1 MSSDHQPMECL
12 ACYGVEFKILKF
24 RCCGDACVVS
34 VVNLRKSLSQVKRL
48 WERAVYLAQR
58 NMAVE
63 PSLVM
68 LKALKPIFGHWV
80 AELAQIAA
88 HAETL
93 HSILEKRFNDAVL
106 SDLTVFRR
114 GLSLVATT

>member
-1 MSSDHQPMECL
+1 MQHEQLPGSALFSPGML
-12 ACYGVEFKILKF
+12 AEVT
-24 RCCGDACVVS
+24 
-34 VVNLRKSLSQVKRL
+34 QVKRL

-63 PSLVM
+63 QCLVM
-68 LKALKPIFGHWV
+68 LKALKPIFGCWV

-93 HSILEKRFNDAVL
+93 HLMLERGFKDAVL
-106 SDLTVFRR
+106 SDMEALGR
-114 GLSLVATT
+114 GLRLVAAGTAPSRLV

>member
-1 MSSDHQPMECL
+1 MPHEQLPGSALFSPGML
-12 ACYGVEFKILKF
+12 AEVT
-24 RCCGDACVVS
+24 
-34 VVNLRKSLSQVKRL
+34 QVKRL

-63 PSLVM
+63 QCLVM
-68 LKALKPIFGHWV
+68 LKALKPIFGCWV

-93 HSILEKRFNDAVL
+93 HLNAGERLQRCGFVRHGS
-106 SDLTVFRR
+106 FRQR
-114 GLSLVATT
+114 PQTCGGWNCSEQASVDPELCQP